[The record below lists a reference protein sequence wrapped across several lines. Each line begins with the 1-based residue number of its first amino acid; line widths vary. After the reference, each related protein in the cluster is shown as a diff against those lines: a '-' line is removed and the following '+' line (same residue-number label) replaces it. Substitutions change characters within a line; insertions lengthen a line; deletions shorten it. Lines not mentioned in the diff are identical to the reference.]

1 MTTHLW
7 SPVRRFSRHFV
18 TLVVLV
24 ALAVL
29 AAACASDE
37 PPTSA
42 DGALD
47 PVTAPAD
54 GDSRDPADPTA
65 ADPDGEG
72 PDSGAVRRGRLQAFS
87 ACEEFLNHM
96 RAEAAERVGPYGLD
110 GFGGGGIGILEGDD
124 AMEMAA
130 EDESAMDSTAGAS
143 TSTAQSAPAL
153 VEGEDFS
160 GTNNQVLGVDEPDIV
175 KTDGSRIITV
185 TDNHLRVFTIN
196 GTDAVPQHDLVLDSW
211 PREMLLDGDRL
222 LILSDAWG
230 EEGPGGQGYTTEED
244 YNSYGPAT
252 VVTQV
257 NIGDS
262 LDVLGHLRFEG
273 QYVSARKIGDIA
285 RLVISAPP
293 PQLSFIYPQSQGS
306 EDIARETNQRI
317 VAESTLDDWL
327 ATYKLVQPNG
337 REIISEG
344 AITPCERIYRPSE
357 FSGFDLLTVLTINM
371 QGTLGAP
378 QATSVVAAGQTVYA
392 SNDSLYVATNVW
404 PSFPVEPFAADV
416 STAQEE
422 FEENYS
428 TALHRLDISDPTIAN
443 YVASG
448 ETSGR
453 LLNQFSMHEYEGRLH
468 VATTEGSP
476 WGFSEDSESFLTVF
490 EAQGEDLVQ
499 VGRVGNMG
507 RGERIFA
514 VRFIGATAY
523 VVTFR
528 QVDPLYVVDLRNPT
542 APTITGELKIP
553 GFSSYL
559 HPVGEGLLLGVGQD
573 TTDEGRSLGAK
584 VSLFNVSDP
593 TNPIESSVWTAP
605 DGFSDVEWD
614 HRAFLWW
621 DRDDLAVLPLNDWR
635 NQWSGA
641 IALRVTLEG
650 ISEIGRIDHAPD
662 DDGEEP
668 FSTCRRIEIDEDR
681 NWFGPDAI
689 IEGCGPDDT
698 SFWPDYYCETDQV
711 GGEVQ
716 YMLEELGIERV
727 DGETVQIC
735 WPDGSNYP
743 PSIMRT
749 LVIGESLWS
758 LSWTTLQSNNLGD
771 LVRTDRE
778 TFGNR
783 F

>member
-1 MTTHLW
+1 
-7 SPVRRFSRHFV
+7 
-18 TLVVLV
+18 
-24 ALAVL
+24 
-29 AAACASDE
+29 
-37 PPTSA
+37 
-42 DGALD
+42 
-47 PVTAPAD
+47 
-54 GDSRDPADPTA
+54 
-65 ADPDGEG
+65 
-72 PDSGAVRRGRLQAFS
+72 
-87 ACEEFLNHM
+87 
-96 RAEAAERVGPYGLD
+96 
-110 GFGGGGIGILEGDD
+110 
-124 AMEMAA
+124 
-130 EDESAMDSTAGAS
+130 
-143 TSTAQSAPAL
+143 
-153 VEGEDFS
+153 
-160 GTNNQVLGVDEPDIV
+160 
-175 KTDGSRIITV
+175 
-185 TDNHLRVFTIN
+185 
-196 GTDAVPQHDLVLDSW
+196 
-211 PREMLLDGDRL
+211 
-222 LILSDAWG
+222 
-230 EEGPGGQGYTTEED
+230 
-244 YNSYGPAT
+244 
-252 VVTQV
+252 
-257 NIGDS
+257 
-262 LDVLGHLRFEG
+262 
-273 QYVSARKIGDIA
+273 
-285 RLVISAPP
+285 
-293 PQLSFIYPQSQGS
+293 
-306 EDIARETNQRI
+306 
-317 VAESTLDDWL
+317 
-327 ATYKLVQPNG
+327 
-337 REIISEG
+337 
-344 AITPCERIYRPSE
+344 
-357 FSGFDLLTVLTINM
+357 
-371 QGTLGAP
+371 
-378 QATSVVAAGQTVYA
+378 
-392 SNDSLYVATNVW
+392 
-404 PSFPVEPFAADV
+404 
-416 STAQEE
+416 
-422 FEENYS
+422 
-428 TALHRLDISDPTIAN
+428 
-443 YVASG
+443 
-448 ETSGR
+448 
-453 LLNQFSMHEYEGRLH
+453 MHEYEGRLH